1 MSDIVIFDLDGTIA
15 LIDKRRELSTNK
27 DYKIDW
33 DIFFDPKNIKL
44 DKPNYPVIDIL
55 KLLKSKGFK
64 IFILSGRLNTTKE
77 ATLEW
82 LYKNNI
88 EFDQIKMRKNTIK
101 GKYISDVELK
111 EKWMT
116 EIGKENIFCVFDDR
130 NTLVEMW
137 RRNGLTCFQVADG
150 NF

>member
-1 MSDIVIFDLDGTIA
+1 MGEGATI
-15 LIDKRRELSTNK
+15 
-27 DYKIDW
+27 
-33 DIFFDPKNIKL
+33 
-44 DKPNYPVIDIL
+44 
-55 KLLKSKGFK
+55 
-64 IFILSGRLNTTKE
+64 NTTKE

-82 LYKNNI
+82 LCKNNI